1 LGPAQCYSTNPVGF
15 GQRRLPTA
23 LSATA
28 RRAAAVPTMPAS
40 LRCRR
45 RVSLLPRLLYVP
57 AMQPLH
63 SPRAGARPL
72 LHPAAAVPGVVLH
85 NRHRIHRH
93 SSALRDTHPKPTTA
107 LPTDPSQHHRP
118 LLRPVTDYSPLP
130 ELPRAPPRTPMPPVF
145 LHPSHHAM
153 KSPPTHQPSSA
164 RQPPPSACRP
174 RCRHRARPPV
184 RPTVDAVDS
193 PTPVRTPLF

>member
-1 LGPAQCYSTNPVGF
+1 LKSEQSLNNCKTILCTELGPAQCYSTAQSVSDS
-15 GQRRLPTA
+15 RRLSTA
-23 LSATA
+23 RSATP

-72 LHPAAAVPGVVLH
+72 LHPVAAVPSAVLH
-85 NRHRIHRH
+85 NCHQIHRR

-107 LPTDPSQHHRP
+107 LPTDPSNST
-118 LLRPVTDYSPLP
+118 TD
-130 ELPRAPPRTPMPPVF
+130 R
-145 LHPSHHAM
+145 
-153 KSPPTHQPSSA
+153 SSD
-164 RQPPPSACRP
+164 R
-174 RCRHRARPPV
+174 
-184 RPTVDAVDS
+184 S
-193 PTPVRTPLF
+193 PTTPLRLSCRERLHAHRCLRSSSIPATTP